1 VIYTL
6 KSVGTQN
13 NQNTSKTNQLMKIF
27 LGLFFALLLTAKT
40 FAQDI
45 IIKDI
50 AIIAMTSNTLIKQQ
64 SLLIQ
69 NGKIAKIGKFN
80 ELSNSKQTIIIE
92 GKGKYVMPGLADM
105 HVHLP
110 EADKIDQVL
119 LSNIA
124 AGVTQIR
131 IMNSKTP
138 QSELRE
144 KLKNDPQRISPTIHF
159 SHFIR
164 RNETFTAAQ
173 ADSLM
178 VQIKKGSNDFIKLL
192 SLSDEQTY
200 DNLSQSAMKYNVTF
214 CGHYPVYQN
223 NNKSV
228 PVDFEKVIKSNF
240 KSIEHLGGYTA
251 LQNKEQLNQAIQL
264 TKEYK
269 IFNCPTLDWD
279 IMAYDLQ
286 YPDAYKNRLTYQFLP
301 SKFSQ
306 KWEVDYKA
314 AISKAGGAEKVIETK
329 DKNILKFEAKLQ
341 ILKLLYDNNCLL
353 LIGGDAGNSFQA
365 DGFNIYEEMI
375 NWSKAGIDNYTILKS
390 ATVTPSQFFNESDKW
405 GTIELGKNAEV
416 IILDKNPL
424 DDIKNITTIQT
435 TIVRGKI
442 FKNKELIKQL

>member
-1 VIYTL
+1 
-6 KSVGTQN
+6 
-13 NQNTSKTNQLMKIF
+13 MKNF
-27 LGLFFALLLTAKT
+27 LGLFFVLILTSNS

-50 AIIAMTSNTLIKQQ
+50 DIIAMTSNTLIKQQ
-64 SLLIQ
+64 SVLIQ
-69 NGKIAKIGKFN
+69 KGKITKIGNFK
-80 ELSNSKQTIIIE
+80 ELSNSKQTTILE
-92 GKGKYVMPGLADM
+92 GKGKFLMPGLADM

-110 EADKIDQVL
+110 EADKIEELL

-138 QSELRE
+138 QKELRE
-144 KLKNDPQRISPTIHF
+144 KLQNNPNVISPTIHF

-178 VQIKKGSNDFIKLL
+178 FQIKKSPNDFVKLL
-192 SLSDEQTY
+192 SLSDEQTF
-200 DNLSQSAMKYNVTF
+200 DNLSQSAMKYMVTF
-214 CGHYPVYQN
+214 CGHYPAYQS

-228 PVDFEKVIKSNF
+228 LVDFEKVIKSNF
-240 KSIEHLGGYTA
+240 KSIEHLGGYTG

-279 IMAYDLQ
+279 IMANDLQ

-301 SKFSQ
+301 SKFIQ
-306 KWEVDYKA
+306 KWEDDYKV
-314 AISKAGGAEKVIETK
+314 AINKAGGPEKVIES
-329 DKNILKFEAKLQ
+329 KNKNKLKFDAKLQ
-341 ILKLLYDNNCLL
+341 ILKQLYDNECLL

-375 NWSKAGIDNYTILKS
+375 NWSMAGIDNYTILKS
-390 ATVTPSQFFNESDKW
+390 ATVTPSQFFNETDKW

-416 IILDKNPL
+416 LILDKNPL
-424 DDIKNITTIQT
+424 EDIKNITTIQT
-435 TIVRGKI
+435 TIVGGKI